1 MDPHEHAEHMVHLDR
16 MLADQRVL
24 HAELQQINARLT
36 PPEEPRGDNSAL
48 PPPLDPEQYKTTIAQ
63 ARRMAERET
72 HPTWFQA
79 AYADLAQRLARV
91 EDRLE
96 HLEDS
101 LSLLHS
107 KMEMIIGQ
115 LAAAERPANGRDA

>member
-1 MDPHEHAEHMVHLDR
+1 
-16 MLADQRVL
+16 
-24 HAELQQINARLT
+24 
-36 PPEEPRGDNSAL
+36 
-48 PPPLDPEQYKTTIAQ
+48 
-63 ARRMAERET
+63 MAERET

-79 AYADLAQRLARV
+79 AYADLAGRLACV

-107 KMEMIIGQ
+107 KMETIIGQ

>member
-1 MDPHEHAEHMVHLDR
+1 MDAYDH
-16 MLADQRVL
+16 DQIM
-24 HAELQQINARLT
+24 AQQRDVRASLEATLARLEERNRQWQAPEASPPQT
-36 PPEEPRGDNSAL
+36 PPRPW
-48 PPPLDPEQYKTTIAQ
+48 DPKDFDRTIAQ
-63 ARRMAERET
+63 VRRMAQKDV

-79 AYADLAQRLARV
+79 AYADLAGRLAQV

>member
-1 MDPHEHAEHMVHLDR
+1 MEPAEYDRLMVQQDAIHARNTETLKRLDA
-16 MLADQRVL
+16 LA
-24 HAELQQINARLT
+24 
-36 PPEEPRGDNSAL
+36 
-48 PPPLDPEQYKTTIAQ
+48 LDPAKIETSIAQ
-63 ARRMAERET
+63 VRRMAERET

-79 AYADLAQRLARV
+79 AYADLAGRLARV